1 MRIVIIQS
9 LPPGSPVIV
18 NPPSVPSVPRRP
30 TLALSNARSGCIS
43 GPRRIDSLSLLSGN
57 RELII
62 EHAGCEY
69 RLRRTQNDKL
79 ILTK

>member
-1 MRIVIIQS
+1 MQPAS
-9 LPPGSPVIV
+9 TAAL
-18 NPPSVPSVPRRP
+18 PSVPPGAERRTAPSPAP
-30 TLALSNARSGCIS
+30 TQ
-43 GPRRIDSLSLLSGN
+43 RIDSSRLLAGT

-62 EHAGCEY
+62 EHAGSEY

>member
-1 MRIVIIQS
+1 MH
-9 LPPGSPVIV
+9 
-18 NPPSVPSVPRRP
+18 PSSTTQVVRRS
-30 TLALSNARSGCIS
+30 TLALNPRPAPVN
-43 GPRRIDSLSLLSGN
+43 GPRRVDSLSLLSGN

>member
-1 MRIVIIQS
+1 M
-9 LPPGSPVIV
+9 
-18 NPPSVPSVPRRP
+18 NPPNASPSVPRATLILP
-30 TLALSNARSGCIS
+30 TRSVSVSTSPKRVDS
-43 GPRRIDSLSLLSGN
+43 GTLLSGN

>member
-1 MRIVIIQS
+1 MEPIEFASTETRAHAER
-9 LPPGSPVIV
+9 PPACGPAA
-18 NPPSVPSVPRRP
+18 RRVD
-30 TLALSNARSGCIS
+30 SG
-43 GPRRIDSLSLLSGN
+43 SLLSGH

>member
-1 MRIVIIQS
+1 MT
-9 LPPGSPVIV
+9 PV
-18 NPPSVPSVPRRP
+18 PTSSMSMTAFAESGRRP
-30 TLALSNARSGCIS
+30 DAAPT
-43 GPRRIDSLSLLSGN
+43 PVQRIDSQRLLAGS

-62 EHAGCEY
+62 EHAGSEY

>member
-1 MRIVIIQS
+1 MTTAQTA
-9 LPPGSPVIV
+9 
-18 NPPSVPSVPRRP
+18 VPSPAMPGVDRRP
-30 TLALSNARSGCIS
+30 GATAAA
-43 GPRRIDSLSLLSGN
+43 PQRIDSSRLLAGM

-62 EHAGCEY
+62 EHAGSEY

>member
-1 MRIVIIQS
+1 MSTVQAS
-9 LPPGSPVIV
+9 HPQPVAG
-18 NPPSVPSVPRRP
+18 NAADASDLRP
-30 TLALSNARSGCIS
+30 H
-43 GPRRIDSLSLLSGN
+43 RIDSLSLLSGR

-69 RLRRTQNDKL
+69 RLRRTQNNKL

>member
-1 MRIVIIQS
+1 MSSVQPTPSS
-9 LPPGSPVIV
+9 LRRSTLILPARPANASASPKRVD
-18 NPPSVPSVPRRP
+18 
-30 TLALSNARSGCIS
+30 SG
-43 GPRRIDSLSLLSGN
+43 SLLSGN

>member
-1 MRIVIIQS
+1 MTPVQTAA
-9 LPPGSPVIV
+9 PPFASPVAD
-18 NPPSVPSVPRRP
+18 RRP
-30 TLALSNARSGCIS
+30 AATGTV
-43 GPRRIDSLSLLSGN
+43 PQRIDSSRLLAGT

-62 EHAGCEY
+62 EHAGSEY

>member
-1 MRIVIIQS
+1 MNATPISSSRRNTLT
-9 LPPGSPVIV
+9 LPSRPVT
-18 NPPSVPSVPRRP
+18 N
-30 TLALSNARSGCIS
+30 LANA
-43 GPRRIDSLSLLSGN
+43 PKRIDSVSLLSGN

>member
-1 MRIVIIQS
+1 MSTLHPSTTVVRRTTLI
-9 LPPGSPVIV
+9 LPVR
-18 NPPSVPSVPRRP
+18 PSNGTAS
-30 TLALSNARSGCIS
+30 ALSPKRVDSG
-43 GPRRIDSLSLLSGN
+43 SLLSGN

>member
-1 MRIVIIQS
+1 MS
-9 LPPGSPVIV
+9 LSPI
-18 NPPSVPSVPRRP
+18 PSMSRTPLSLGRPATSLASNNPRRV
-30 TLALSNARSGCIS
+30 
-43 GPRRIDSLSLLSGN
+43 DSLSLLSGN

>member
-1 MRIVIIQS
+1 MS
-9 LPPGSPVIV
+9 LVQPAAPRSAQPGVDRGPAATATPPQ
-18 NPPSVPSVPRRP
+18 
-30 TLALSNARSGCIS
+30 
-43 GPRRIDSLSLLSGN
+43 RIDSSRLLAGT

-62 EHAGCEY
+62 EHAGSEY

>member
-1 MRIVIIQS
+1 MNPSSS
-9 LPPGSPVIV
+9 L
-18 NPPSVPSVPRRP
+18 SVTRRP
-30 TLALSNARSGCIS
+30 TLVLNPRQAPAV
-43 GPRRIDSLSLLSGN
+43 PRRIDSLSLLSGN

>member
-1 MRIVIIQS
+1 MNPTPIPSSRRNTLT
-9 LPPGSPVIV
+9 LPSRPV
-18 NPPSVPSVPRRP
+18 
-30 TLALSNARSGCIS
+30 SNLTN
-43 GPRRIDSLSLLSGN
+43 GPKRVDSISLLSGN

>member
-1 MRIVIIQS
+1 MSTLHPTTTILRRNTLV
-9 LPPGSPVIV
+9 LPVR
-18 NPPSVPSVPRRP
+18 PSNAAAV
-30 TLALSNARSGCIS
+30 ALSPKRVDSG
-43 GPRRIDSLSLLSGN
+43 SLLSGN

>member
-1 MRIVIIQS
+1 MNPAPTVS
-9 LPPGSPVIV
+9 APPAATGSE
-18 NPPSVPSVPRRP
+18 RRSAAATTP
-30 TLALSNARSGCIS
+30 Q
-43 GPRRIDSLSLLSGN
+43 RIDSSRLLAGT

-62 EHAGCEY
+62 EHAGSEY

>member
-1 MRIVIIQS
+1 MNRLNPTATVLRRNTLG
-9 LPPGSPVIV
+9 LPA
-18 NPPSVPSVPRRP
+18 RP
-30 TLALSNARSGCIS
+30 S
-43 GPRRIDSLSLLSGN
+43 GPAAAASPARVDSGSLLSGN

>member
-1 MRIVIIQS
+1 MT
-9 LPPGSPVIV
+9 PVETAA
-18 NPPSVPSVPRRP
+18 PPSSGVAGPY
-30 TLALSNARSGCIS
+30 RSAAA
-43 GPRRIDSLSLLSGN
+43 PAAPLRIDSVRLLAGS

-62 EHAGCEY
+62 EHAGSEY

>member
-1 MRIVIIQS
+1 MDPTQTSTRLRQRATLV
-9 LPPGSPVIV
+9 LPHQAAQ
-18 NPPSVPSVPRRP
+18 RP
-30 TLALSNARSGCIS
+30 QAVHAA
-43 GPRRIDSLSLLSGN
+43 PKRIDSSSLLSGH

>member
-1 MRIVIIQS
+1 MNPVQAPNAYRRTTLV
-9 LPPGSPVIV
+9 LPA
-18 NPPSVPSVPRRP
+18 RP
-30 TLALSNARSGCIS
+30 ATSTPNGPKRVDSG
-43 GPRRIDSLSLLSGN
+43 SLLSGN

>member
-1 MRIVIIQS
+1 MNPS
-9 LPPGSPVIV
+9 SPALPCRSTLILSP
-18 NPPSVPSVPRRP
+18 
-30 TLALSNARSGCIS
+30 RSPAVT

>member
-1 MRIVIIQS
+1 MNSANPTPSILRRTTLI
-9 LPPGSPVIV
+9 LPARPASTAAPT
-18 NPPSVPSVPRRP
+18 RRVD
-30 TLALSNARSGCIS
+30 SG
-43 GPRRIDSLSLLSGN
+43 SLLSGN

>member
-1 MRIVIIQS
+1 MPIDTVHRW
-9 LPPGSPVIV
+9 PPAPGSAGETPEQQPHRV
-18 NPPSVPSVPRRP
+18 
-30 TLALSNARSGCIS
+30 
-43 GPRRIDSLSLLSGN
+43 DSLRLLAGQ

-69 RLRRTQNDKL
+69 RLRRTRNDKL

>member
-1 MRIVIIQS
+1 MEPIELADALISANAERTATY
-9 LPPGSPVIV
+9 GAGA
-18 NPPSVPSVPRRP
+18 RRVD
-30 TLALSNARSGCIS
+30 SG
-43 GPRRIDSLSLLSGN
+43 SLLSGQ

>member
-1 MRIVIIQS
+1 MNPSQ
-9 LPPGSPVIV
+9 PPVLRRSTLILSP
-18 NPPSVPSVPRRP
+18 
-30 TLALSNARSGCIS
+30 RSSAGAA
-43 GPRRIDSLSLLSGN
+43 GATKRVDSCSLLSGQ

-62 EHAGCEY
+62 EHAGSEY

>member
-1 MRIVIIQS
+1 MTTAPSNLSR
-9 LPPGSPVIV
+9 PAPGTAS
-18 NPPSVPSVPRRP
+18 RADGHEQRP
-30 TLALSNARSGCIS
+30 N
-43 GPRRIDSLSLLSGN
+43 RIDSLSLLSGQ

>member
-1 MRIVIIQS
+1 MPMNPTQMFPY
-9 LPPGSPVIV
+9 LPRTLSPTPRSSAGAVAT
-18 NPPSVPSVPRRP
+18 PRRV
-30 TLALSNARSGCIS
+30 
-43 GPRRIDSLSLLSGN
+43 DSLALLSGQ

>member
-1 MRIVIIQS
+1 MSTLHPTTTVLRRNTLI
-9 LPPGSPVIV
+9 LPA
-18 NPPSVPSVPRRP
+18 RP
-30 TLALSNARSGCIS
+30 SNAAAAASPKRVDSG
-43 GPRRIDSLSLLSGN
+43 SLLSGN

>member
-1 MRIVIIQS
+1 M
-9 LPPGSPVIV
+9 
-18 NPPSVPSVPRRP
+18 NPTQAP
-30 TLALSNARSGCIS
+30 TLHHRRTTLVLPAR
-43 GPRRIDSLSLLSGN
+43 PAPAATNLPKRIDSNSLLSGN

>member
-1 MRIVIIQS
+1 MSILQANQAPS
-9 LPPGSPVIV
+9 APGTTGSAPEH
-18 NPPSVPSVPRRP
+18 RP
-30 TLALSNARSGCIS
+30 N
-43 GPRRIDSLSLLSGN
+43 RIDSLSLLSGQ

>member
-1 MRIVIIQS
+1 MSLTSIPSMARTSLS
-9 LPPGSPVIV
+9 LPGRPATNLASS
-18 NPPSVPSVPRRP
+18 NPRRV
-30 TLALSNARSGCIS
+30 
-43 GPRRIDSLSLLSGN
+43 DSLSLLSGN

>member
-1 MRIVIIQS
+1 MTPIPTAA
-9 LPPGSPVIV
+9 LPSASPGGD
-18 NPPSVPSVPRRP
+18 RRSAAAP
-30 TLALSNARSGCIS
+30 AAPL
-43 GPRRIDSLSLLSGN
+43 RIDSVRLLAGS

-62 EHAGCEY
+62 EHAGSEY